1 MTKEE
6 LRDECTRLFLCKTIK
21 DSYDLLDIY
30 AECLFLIVKNH
41 HEEPAYSRADAEA
54 KMVVQMMLTKVL
66 HLKSVVNGISYQAK
80 DGTSLNKII
89 DPTIVAS
96 LIRNIYETTGMFN
109 LIYRCTKSKEE
120 KEILNLLWVHSGLK
134 YRQRF
139 ESDISTEKNKKKIKK
154 EKEQID
160 EIVATIEKNSLYKSL
175 DKKNQ
180 EKIKTK
186 LRKKDYLIKFE
197 GKEVI
202 FLHWHEL
209 TEPMGIKDG
218 LFENIYTYFFLYS
231 HPSNVA
237 VFQFDNMFKKGEEA
251 FLYLTNFNLKIA
263 VMMLSIFIADYISLF
278 PTVIKTFNSLEIK
291 NQIVINLHNTC
302 ARNQYYSINGFGEI
316 NRIKE

>member
-6 LRDECTRLFLCKTIK
+6 LRKECTRLFSCKTIK

-41 HEEPAYSRADAEA
+41 HKEPVCSYADADA

-66 HLKSVVNGISYQAK
+66 HLKSVVTGISYQAK

-96 LIRNIYETTGMFN
+96 LARNIYETTGMFN

-120 KEILNLLWVHSGLK
+120 KEILYLLWVHSGLK

-139 ESDISTEKNKKKIKK
+139 ESDITTKENKKQIEE

-160 EIVATIEKNSLYKSL
+160 KIVATIEENSLYKSL

-180 EKIKTK
+180 EKIKKK
-186 LRKKDYLIKFE
+186 LKEKDYLVKFE
-197 GKEVI
+197 DKEVT

-209 TEPMGIKDG
+209 TKPMGIQKG
-218 LFENIYTYFFLYS
+218 LFENIYTYFSLYS

-237 VFQFDNMFKKGEEA
+237 VFQFNSMFKKGEEA
-251 FLYLTNFNLKIA
+251 FLDLTNFNLKI
-263 VMMLSIFIADYISLF
+263 VFMMLSIFIADYISLF
-278 PTVIKTFNSLEIK
+278 PTVIKTFDSLEIK
-291 NQIVINLHNTC
+291 DQIVINSHNTL
-302 ARNQYYSINGFGEI
+302 ARNQDYSINDSWQAVE
-316 NRIKE
+316 